1 MAISF
6 WIVGALSVVTAGG
19 ICLVIKDKHRRKLDS
34 IECFI
39 GEEQDPNFDIFE
51 SRELRTVPV
60 AKIIGSIG
68 RCFDFDSS
76 FRLKKHLPLE
86 RFSEIKR
93 IMKKSQPLPPVTLYR
108 VNNKYYVMDGHHR
121 VSAAKLLCHNEIVA
135 NVISIEMKR

>member
-1 MAISF
+1 MPY
-6 WIVGALSVVTAGG
+6 W
-19 ICLVIKDKHRRKLDS
+19 
-34 IECFI
+34 
-39 GEEQDPNFDIFE
+39 GEQNPNFDIFE

-76 FRLKKHLPLE
+76 FSLKKHLPLE
-86 RFSEIKR
+86 RFLEIKR